1 MKVGHFVSLGI
12 GGADRAAYN
21 LAMGLKSLGTPPL
34 IFYSS
39 NSLPSRTPDQDPN
52 LPLLDIL
59 SFYKKDFE
67 THLIGEVGDLNAFGL
82 DILHTHR
89 SGEDEWLLPGL
100 EGLERTFKIVETN
113 FHGKLKTPAD
123 FRIYPSK
130 ALMRWNRIK
139 ASNNNAVIPNAIL
152 PPLSTSSFR
161 SQLNIEE
168 GTVILGRLARAD
180 DSVFSP
186 SLLKAYKALKRNLDV
201 ALVWVGASEQA
212 KGAATKIGL
221 EDIFWVDPVKDP
233 MEVSTWMNTFDVFC
247 HFNKLGE
254 TFGNT
259 VAEAMFHSLPVVS
272 LRGSLFYP
280 QAQRE
285 LLRDGQQ
292 YLHTRAAATNRL
304 RNLVTNANFRLE
316 VGSMN
321 RTKAFRDFLPKSV
334 AVDIANIYSGL
345 MTTRLI

>member
-59 SFYKKDFE
+59 PFYKEDFE
-67 THLIGEVGDLNAFGL
+67 THLIGEVRDLNAFGL

-233 MEVSTWMNTFDVFC
+233 MEVSTWMNTFDIFC

-259 VAEAMFHSLPVVS
+259 VAEAMMHKLPVVS
-272 LRGSLFYP
+272 LGGSLLYP

-285 LLRDGQQ
+285 VLGKEALFYRTLQGATRELRTLVRSSPEREVFGASN
-292 YLHTRAAATNRL
+292 LNRAL
-304 RNLVTNANFRLE
+304 REFSPKHVSEAVGEVYRLVTRN
-316 VGSMN
+316 
-321 RTKAFRDFLPKSV
+321 
-334 AVDIANIYSGL
+334 
-345 MTTRLI
+345 

>member
-21 LAMGLKSLGTPPL
+21 LAMGLKSLGAPPV
-34 IFYSS
+34 IFYSK
-39 NSLPSRTPDQDPN
+39 NSLPSRTADQDPN

-59 SFYKKDFE
+59 SLYEQDFE
-67 THLIGEVGDLNAFGL
+67 THIIEEVEELNNFSL

-89 SGEDEWLLPGL
+89 SGEDQWLLPGL
-100 EGLERTFKIVETN
+100 ERLERTFKIVETN

-123 FRIYPSK
+123 FRIYPSM
-130 ALMRWNRIK
+130 ALMEWNRIK
-139 ASNNNAVIPNAIL
+139 ASNKNAVIPNAIL

-161 SQLNIEE
+161 SQLNFEE

-180 DSVFSP
+180 DSVFTP
-186 SLLKAYKALKRNLDV
+186 SLLEAYKALKRNLDV
-201 ALVWVGASEQA
+201 ALIWVGASALA
-212 KGAATKIGL
+212 KSAATKLGL
-221 EDIFWVDPVKDP
+221 EDVVWVDPVKDP
-233 MEVSTWMNTFDVFC
+233 KEVSSWMSTFDIFC

-285 LLRDGQQ
+285 LLENGHQ
-292 YLHTRAAATNRL
+292 YQRTKSAAIYSL
-304 RNLVTNANFRLE
+304 RNLVTNSSLRLE
-316 VGSMN
+316 LGSMN
-321 RTKAFRDFLPKSV
+321 RAKAIHCYLPSSV
-334 AVDIANIYSGL
+334 ALDIVKIYRGL
-345 MTTRLI
+345 MAAALV